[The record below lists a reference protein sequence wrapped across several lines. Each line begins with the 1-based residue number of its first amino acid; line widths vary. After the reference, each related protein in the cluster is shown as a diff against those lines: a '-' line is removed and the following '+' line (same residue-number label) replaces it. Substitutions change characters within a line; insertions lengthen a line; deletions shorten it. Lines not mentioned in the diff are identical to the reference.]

1 VKKYFA
7 QLRPLERRV
16 ILFVAVVVFA
26 ALNWALVWPHFSDWS
41 NLSNSYRDAQ
51 QKLKLYQSA
60 IALKPDLEKS
70 VAKYESQGEFVAPE
84 DQAINFMKTI
94 QQQASQSGFGIEGYS
109 SRTAMQTNQFFVEQ
123 YQTITV
129 HATEAQLVDF
139 LYQLGTKSSMVR
151 VSDLELQPDSPRQHL
166 AASVKLVASYR
177 KNSKA
182 PAPAAAV
189 PAAKGAT
196 NSTAKAK

>member
-16 ILFVAVVVFA
+16 IIFVGLVLLA

-60 IALKPDLEKS
+60 IGLKPDLEKS
-70 VAKYESQGEFVAPE
+70 VQKYESQGEFVAQE
-84 DQAINFMKTI
+84 DQAINFMRTI
-94 QQQASQSGFGIEGYS
+94 QQQASASGFGIEGY

-151 VSDLELQPDSPRQHL
+151 VSDLELQPDQPRQHL

-177 KNSKA
+177 KNPMA
-182 PAPAAAV
+182 PAV